1 MKSLYAT
8 VLAFA
13 VLSSF
18 ASQNASLAHEAAIPQ
33 SEQTK
38 TSGINPPVPLNTP
51 EAEFSDEA
59 RRRGLEG
66 DCLLSL
72 IVDIYG
78 NPQNIQ
84 SLKCADAVFNQPSL
98 DSVSKYRFKP
108 ATRPDGTPVPFP
120 IKVTVTFRLFDGE
133 RSNSGVIYKIQN
145 PVHYEIS
152 KPDPDGVF
160 PLTEDM
166 QPPVLSKFVDQGFSS
181 SASNLSKASALSN
194 QPYCNVLLSIDAKG
208 KPFNPEA
215 ECDDATLERPAVDS
229 LLQSRYK
236 PGKLNGRRV
245 PIRISVHLK
254 F

>member
-1 MKSLYAT
+1 MKSLFAA
-8 VLAFA
+8 VLTFA
-13 VLSSF
+13 VLSGF
-18 ASQNASLAHEAAIPQ
+18 VFQNASLAKEAAEPR
-33 SEQTK
+33 SEHTK

-59 RRRGLEG
+59 RRRALEG

-84 SLKCADAVFNQPSL
+84 ILKCADAVFNQPSL
-98 DSVSKYRFKP
+98 DSVSRYRFKP

-120 IKVTVTFRLFDGE
+120 IQVTVSFRLFDGE
-133 RSNSGVIYKIQN
+133 RSKSGVIYKIQN
-145 PVHYEIS
+145 PVGNEIS

-160 PLTEDM
+160 PLTEEM
-166 QPPVLSKFVDQGFSS
+166 RPPVLSKFVDQGFST
-181 SASNLSKASALSN
+181 SASSLSKTAALSN
-194 QPYCNVLLSIDAKG
+194 QPYCNVLLSIDVKG
-208 KPFNPEA
+208 RPFNPKA
-215 ECDDATLERPAVDS
+215 ECNDAALEKPAVDS
-229 LLQSRYK
+229 LLQSHYK
-236 PGKLNGRRV
+236 PGELNGSKL